1 MRVDEGAIMQAACD
15 RGMPH
20 TEWQVK
26 GWS

>member
-1 MRVDEGAIMQAACD
+1 MQAACD